1 MKTPL
6 IITSE
11 NLETTIKI
19 GIEIG
24 KLVQPGDCI
33 LLNGTLGVGK
43 TQIVKGIGLG
53 LNILDVVSS
62 PTFVII
68 KSYEGK
74 FKLHHVDLYRI
85 DKTQELSQLGLY
97 DLQLDGGIIAVEW
110 ANKAFEEF
118 PEESLNINIKYSNQN
133 NTRKITLSSS
143 HQRYNKILKKLK
155 DNFIK

>member
-1 MKTPL
+1 MNKPL

-11 NLETTIKI
+11 NLETTVKI

-24 KLVQPGDCI
+24 KFVQPGDCI

-62 PTFVII
+62 PTFVIV

-85 DKTQELSQLGLY
+85 DQTQELSQLGLY
-97 DLQLDGGIIAVEW
+97 DLQLDDGIIAVEW
-110 ANKAFEEF
+110 GNKALEEF
-118 PEESLNINIKYSNQN
+118 PEESLNINIKYSKQN
-133 NTRKITLSSS
+133 NSREITLYSS

-155 DNFIK
+155 DNFIS